1 MKQSSNKD
9 DSQNKSTQGNNS
21 NASKSSSSFQNSNN
35 DESGPPP
42 LINLM
47 AENYRLRYAARQ
59 AQAKSPSPTPAEPP
73 RPVVS
78 ILIEDTPGRI
88 PQNERHVHFF
98 PEKDDVIP
106 RHAQVFDIDRAIF
119 EYNSKV
125 EERRQLALLYAEMLC
140 DTPSSTN
147 LQQRPRFSVAQRL
160 PVTSP
165 FEDVGYMYGYTS
177 REQQKQQQQRLRVRS
192 YVPSKI
198 KKPNSRPRPRTTESS
213 DRVEHLGDSLMI
225 SKVSVPSSPRRTKSQ
240 KTPTLTPGAI
250 TAADLQLNNT
260 IQSNSTATEERPPS
274 EESNPGS
281 GKSRTPPR
289 RTRSLNGSGASMAKS
304 KMNGQRR
311 YASPPPRA
319 YRTMPA
325 VPISRD
331 ASEPIN
337 DTYHQLSPQQKM
349 QQFIAKQKMKMEDD
363 EEFDTISNDPE
374 FRHF

>member
-1 MKQSSNKD
+1 MFDSTDKD
-9 DSQNKSTQGNNS
+9 YSQNNNKQGGNS
-21 NASKSSSSFQNSNN
+21 NQSKNISSFQNSLN
-35 DESGPPP
+35 DESGPPQ
-42 LINLM
+42 LINIM

-59 AQAKSPSPTPAEPP
+59 AQAKSPSPTPPEPP
-73 RPVVS
+73 RPLVS

-140 DTPSSTN
+140 DTPSTN

-198 KKPNSRPRPRTTESS
+198 KKPGNNRPRPRTTEYSG
-213 DRVEHLGDSLMI
+213 RVEHLGDSLMI
-225 SKVSVPSSPRRTKSQ
+225 SKVSVPVSPRRTKSQ
-240 KTPTLTPGAI
+240 KVPTLTPGAI
-250 TAADLQLNNT
+250 TAADLPLNNT
-260 IQSNSTATEERPPS
+260 AQIDIPVTDDHKTPDDTTPERS
-274 EESNPGS
+274 KE
-281 GKSRTPPR
+281 RPR
-289 RTRSLNGSGASMAKS
+289 RTRSLSGASAQIAKS
-304 KMNGQRR
+304 KVNGQRR

-319 YRTMPA
+319 YR
-325 VPISRD
+325 
-331 ASEPIN
+331 N
-337 DTYHQLSPQQKM
+337 
-349 QQFIAKQKMKMEDD
+349 
-363 EEFDTISNDPE
+363 
-374 FRHF
+374 

>member
-1 MKQSSNKD
+1 MINF
-9 DSQNKSTQGNNS
+9 QNNDKP
-21 NASKSSSSFQNSNN
+21 QNSNDGGSKAGISQSRSLPQN
-35 DESGPPP
+35 TYSFDDESGPPP
-42 LINLM
+42 IINIS
-47 AENYRLRYAARQ
+47 AENYRLRYNARQ
-59 AQAKSPSPTPAEPP
+59 AQNKSPNYTPPPEPP
-73 RPVVS
+73 QPLIS

-140 DTPSSTN
+140 DTPSSSN

-165 FEDVGYMYGYTS
+165 FEDVGFMYGYAS

-192 YVPSKI
+192 YVPSRPKKI
-198 KKPNSRPRPRTTESS
+198 GSNRPRPRTTEYTGHA
-213 DRVEHLGDSLMI
+213 EHLGDSLMI
-225 SKVSVPSSPRRTKSQ
+225 SKVSVPSSPRRPKSQ
-240 KTPTLTPGAI
+240 KAPTLTPGAI
-250 TAADLQLNNT
+250 TAGDPLLNT
-260 IQSNSTATEERPPS
+260 TATPNI
-274 EESNPGS
+274 SNTEDRSTGNVAR
-281 GKSRTPPR
+281 GVKRH
-289 RTRSLNGSGASMAKS
+289 RSLSGTGATLSKS
-304 KMNGQRR
+304 KMTGQKR

-331 ASEPIN
+331 ASEPIS
-337 DTYHQLSPQQKM
+337 DTYRLSPQQKM
-349 QQFIAKQKMKMEDD
+349 QQFIEKQKMKMEDD
-363 EEFDTISNDPE
+363 EEFNALSNNPE
-374 FRHF
+374 FSHF